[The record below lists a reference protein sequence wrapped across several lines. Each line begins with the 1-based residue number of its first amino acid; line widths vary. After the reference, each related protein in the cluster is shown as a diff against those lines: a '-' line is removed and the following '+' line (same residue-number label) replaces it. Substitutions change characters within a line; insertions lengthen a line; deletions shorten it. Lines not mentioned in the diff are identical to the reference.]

1 MSLKHDLKI
10 KDEDER
16 WVYFTLHSADDVIE
30 EYGIALF
37 VENLSRYSKIALS
50 DYYRKLIEKTEGEI
64 KS

>member
-1 MSLKHDLKI
+1 MKI
-10 KDEDER
+10 NELDER
-16 WVYFTLHSADDVIE
+16 WVCFSLQSTDDIIKK
-30 EYGIALF
+30 YGINYF